1 MSAHRGDVLSYTHC
15 LSHCTEVSQGL
26 SLPCTSQDPSRL
38 TPSVQRIPEIIKQVI
53 QIPPDSWQSVL
64 CQSYGQCMS
73 KGRGPRQA
81 VRLAERRATD
91 PYYWVGQEARSG
103 VSVTSYRK
111 TQRNFL
117 ANPVFSKTRKGKIW
131 QTCCKGRTLKMKTAT
146 CTQCSKSAGTPEP
159 GQCGWMGSTLGWTP
173 AGSPLW
179 RQ

>member
-81 VRLAERRATD
+81 VRLTERRATD
-91 PYYWVGQEARSG
+91 QRAILVTTSTQPVSG
-103 VSVTSYRK
+103 LLCGKLPKHFESSFLISHSTPQNQFLCSETTQTKNHDLHVHCKHIDLCSVVT
-111 TQRNFL
+111 
-117 ANPVFSKTRKGKIW
+117 ANT
-131 QTCCKGRTLKMKTAT
+131 
-146 CTQCSKSAGTPEP
+146 
-159 GQCGWMGSTLGWTP
+159 
-173 AGSPLW
+173 
-179 RQ
+179 

>member
-15 LSHCTEVSQGL
+15 LSHRTEVSQGL

-64 CQSYGQCMS
+64 CHSYGQCMS

-117 ANPVFSKTRKGKIW
+117 ANPVLMFKPSDSFFRPETSFLRSLPPSPSPSFSP
-131 QTCCKGRTLKMKTAT
+131 A
-146 CTQCSKSAGTPEP
+146 SSGTWDSFWVQEM
-159 GQCGWMGSTLGWTP
+159 QL
-173 AGSPLW
+173 
-179 RQ
+179 